1 MPHPVYIALPHSH
14 WIQTMLRCVLFV
26 FLVIAAALPLAAE
39 PNRNFTDK
47 ALRGEISFQQPPQ
60 VLINGSPA
68 RLAPGARIR
77 GEDNLL
83 KMSATLVGQRFVA
96 FYTLDSNG
104 QLQDVWVLTAQERAR
119 QPWPTTPAQ
128 AHTWSFDVNA
138 QRWTKP

>member
-1 MPHPVYIALPHSH
+1 
-14 WIQTMLRCVLFV
+14 MLRCVLSA
-26 FLVIAAALPLAAE
+26 FLAIAAVLPAAAE

-47 ALRGEISFQQPPQ
+47 ALRGEVSFQAPPQ
-60 VLINGSPA
+60 LLLNGSPA

-83 KMSATLVGQRFVA
+83 KMSATLVGQRLVV

-119 QPWPTTPAQ
+119 SPWPTTSAQ
-128 AHTWSFDVNA
+128 AQTWSFDVNA